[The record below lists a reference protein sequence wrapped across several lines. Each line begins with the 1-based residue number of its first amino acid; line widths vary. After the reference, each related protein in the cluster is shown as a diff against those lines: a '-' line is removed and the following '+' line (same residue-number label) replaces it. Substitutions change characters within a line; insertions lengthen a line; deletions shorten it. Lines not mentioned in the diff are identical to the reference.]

1 MSRPARQ
8 PASVST
14 FQRAVY
20 FLRLGRPLHLLG
32 GFLFNGLGV
41 SIAYY
46 LGAEINWT
54 IALWC
59 QVAITAT
66 QLMTHYSNDY
76 FDQDADA
83 ATVWFARFGPWAVLT
98 ARVVPVV
105 RHFISIPAGTQ
116 RMPVGTFVAA
126 TLVGSGGWN
135 AVFVLTGYW
144 FGRRGG
150 DALQGFVAVYSVV
163 LGLLGA
169 LVVVGF
175 VTRRLRARRRARPGQ
190 TLR

>member
-1 MSRPARQ
+1 M
-8 PASVST
+8 
-14 FQRAVY
+14 
-20 FLRLGRPLHLLG
+20 
-32 GFLFNGLGV
+32 
-41 SIAYY
+41 
-46 LGAEINWT
+46 
-54 IALWC
+54 
-59 QVAITAT
+59 
-66 QLMTHYSNDY
+66 
-76 FDQDADA
+76 
-83 ATVWFARFGPWAVLT
+83 WFARFGPWAVLT